1 MLSISALAATW
12 FLPFVLPVCLYVCF
26 TDMRELRITNQ
37 ANLALL
43 VIFVI
48 VGLIA
53 LPFDAYLWRYSHF
66 AVALV
71 AGMALNAGGAMGA
84 GDAKFLAV
92 AAPFIHLGD
101 LRFLMAL
108 LAASLIGAFI
118 THRLIKHS
126 PLRKLAPTWKS
137 WTSGKRFPMGMA
149 LGATLAA
156 YLVFGILYGS

>member
-12 FLPFVLPVCLYVCF
+12 FLPFVLPVCLYVCY
-26 TDMRELRITNQ
+26 TDMRALRITNR

-43 VIFVI
+43 VIFAL

-71 AGMALNAGGAMGA
+71 AGIALNTGGAMGG

-118 THRLIKHS
+118 THRLIKHT
-126 PLRKLAPTWKS
+126 PLRRLAPDWKS
-137 WTSGKRFPMGMA
+137 WTSGKRFPMGIA
-149 LGATLAA
+149 LGTTLTA